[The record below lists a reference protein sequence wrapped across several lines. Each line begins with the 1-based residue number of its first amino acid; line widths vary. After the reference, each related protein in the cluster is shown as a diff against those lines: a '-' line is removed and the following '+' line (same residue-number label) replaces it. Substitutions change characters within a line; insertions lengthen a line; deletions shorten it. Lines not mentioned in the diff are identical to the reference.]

1 MDAVEEV
8 EGGRGLHPSLIRHP
22 HAHAQIQRQQAKR
35 AVRGASGHYKCAAMY
50 VRGSGTGM
58 AHRRGTEKQAGGVR
72 LSRERLSG
80 RGYERGDTD
89 RTGAGRAHV
98 GARRRPHWRGP

>member
-8 EGGRGLHPSLIRHP
+8 EGGKGLHPSLIRHP
-22 HAHAQIQRQQAKR
+22 RARAQIQRRQAKR

-58 AHRRGTEKQAGGVR
+58 AHRRGTEKQAGGVG
-72 LSRERLSG
+72 LSRKSVRRQGG
-80 RGYERGDTD
+80 RT
-89 RTGAGRAHV
+89 
-98 GARRRPHWRGP
+98 W